1 MNSAEKLTSKTTEKN
16 TDKSLALASDKDKAK
31 NNVPAQNLPV
41 KKKRRGCLFPLTILL
56 LLTMCAAACAA
67 VLAVTWATGHLPKAV
82 CQAVLPNSP
91 AYNRINCGRYVDS
104 LSEQDKQDGQ
114 DSDFPLVVNDS
125 PAPPAVT
132 DGPVSFD
139 VARIFEEATESIVG
153 VGIKG
158 TQVEDEQ
165 IIGSGFVISATGLIA
180 TNQHVVSSREASY
193 YIKFEGKEEIVD
205 VTEIYRDSI
214 NDIAILKVS
223 RTDLKPL
230 TLGNSDTLKPG
241 QSVVAIGN
249 PLGQLSSTVTS
260 GIISGL
266 NREVEIGESFL
277 RTRVTRFEDTIQT
290 DAAINPGNS
299 GGPLLDANGRVI
311 GINFATLQGFDNLS
325 FAIPVS
331 YLRMRVEELREFG
344 KFRLPYLGVQY
355 RNRIVRVGTDAL
367 IGAQIESVDPNSP
380 AAKVLRKGDIVVSFG
395 DDDFETTSLFNHIQ
409 KSQIGQEIEL
419 GVIRGAE
426 QKREVVKVKIG
437 ESPLS

>member
-1 MNSAEKLTSKTTEKN
+1 MNSAEQISEQKAVKT
-16 TDKSLALASDKDKAK
+16 TDKSDNSLVLASDKQKTLK
-31 NNVPAQNLPV
+31 NTPA
-41 KKKRRGCLFPLTILL
+41 KKKRRGCLLPLTILML
-56 LLTMCAAACAA
+56 LSICLALCAA
-67 VLAVTWATGHLPKAV
+67 VIATTWATGHLPKV
-82 CQAVLPNSP
+82 LCEAVLPNSP
-91 AYNRINCGRYVDS
+91 AYNRINCDRYTDNGS
-104 LSEQDKQDGQ
+104 AQDKQDGQ

-125 PAPPAVT
+125 PTPPTAA
-132 DGPVSFD
+132 DGQASFD
-139 VARIFEEATESIVG
+139 VAKIFEEATESIVG

-158 TQVEDEQ
+158 TEVENEQ

-180 TNQHVVSSREASY
+180 TNQHVVSSREAKY

-205 VTEIYRDSI
+205 VTEIYRDPI
-214 NDIAILKVS
+214 NDIAILKVNK
-223 RTDLKPL
+223 TDLKPL

-299 GGPLLDANGRVI
+299 GGPLLDASGRVI

-331 YLRMRVEELREFG
+331 YLRMRVEELREFN

-355 RNRIVRVGTDAL
+355 RNRIVRVGSEAI

-380 AAKVLRKGDIVVSFG
+380 AAKVLKKGDIVISFG

-426 QKREVVKVKIG
+426 QKREIVKVKIG